1 MLFAQYSAAG
11 RIKAAVRAAPVLI
24 LVAAGAS
31 VTHFTVSYCT
41 RHGRI

>member
-24 LVAAGAS
+24 LVAACAP
-31 VTHFTVSYCT
+31 VTHLSVSDRA
-41 RHGRI
+41 RHGSI